1 MKMERFN
8 KYKNKDI
15 WMVVF
20 WIFILSLAFYSAT
33 CSRTSKAQPPT
44 QDFTCIAESPG
55 VVTSA
60 TSPDRPTAEARALRL
75 CQQQSPRYQQCTLVG
90 CMPF

>member
-1 MKMERFN
+1 MDRFR
-8 KYKNKDI
+8 KFTDKNI
-15 WMVVF
+15 WIIIF
-20 WIFILSLAFYSAT
+20 WVLIIALAFFSST
-33 CSRTSKAQPPT
+33 CSRTSKAQPPS
-44 QDFTCIAESPG
+44 QEFTCIAESPG